1 MKNLFKN
8 KPKSNTEINVKLKLT
23 LFEIDLIRTSLIH
36 SINTSDWELE
46 FDKDALEIV
55 KTLNNELSKY
65 QKRNES

>member
-8 KPKSNTEINVKLKLT
+8 KAKSNTEINVKLKLT

-55 KTLNNELSKY
+55 KTLNNELSLFAD
-65 QKRNES
+65 

>member
-1 MKNLFKN
+1 MTYRTNAD
-8 KPKSNTEINVKLKLT
+8 

-65 QKRNES
+65 QPRSES

>member
-8 KPKSNTEINVKLKLT
+8 KAKSNTEINVKLKLT

-65 QKRNES
+65 QPRSES